1 MGSSPTIGTISIK
14 YYGRFQCKQAYYHMP
29 ECALTDLLEFLDKRV
44 KKLETQLATASKTAQ
59 EKCTDEYSGS
69 ETV

>member
-1 MGSSPTIGTISIK
+1 
-14 YYGRFQCKQAYYHMP
+14 MP

-69 ETV
+69 ETVWTDGGENI